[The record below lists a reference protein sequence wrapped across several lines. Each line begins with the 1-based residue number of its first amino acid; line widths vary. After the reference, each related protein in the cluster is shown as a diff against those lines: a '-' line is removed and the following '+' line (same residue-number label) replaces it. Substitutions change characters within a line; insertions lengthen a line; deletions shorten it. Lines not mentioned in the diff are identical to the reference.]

1 MMIQPLDDSVAS
13 LSADDG
19 LILDQMRDFGFVV
32 LNECV
37 PREFSATLIDEI
49 DTLHAMGALKA
60 SGNALQTG
68 GGESTVS
75 FKQGVDE
82 LDLKVHKQ
90 VQANAAILLS
100 APTLAALCDDSKH
113 PFLRRMQSLWPLLQ
127 LYALDQVK
135 VTRAE
140 HAAACLPLHFDTA
153 TSFTTRRML
162 TMVLYLSD
170 DPEITADNPNA
181 AWPSPAGALRVF
193 PVPLGPPVDLD
204 PRQGRAVLF
213 GSATC
218 VHRTLPM
225 QSSAIASTSSSS
237 TSSSSSS
244 SSVPTRRVLS
254 LWFSGDA
261 SDAEAAT
268 VLIPAPRSL
277 TPFVKELCDNDEDV
291 MALLCDVARQRKQ
304 TKIALSHQYVAS
316 IRDAFKHDSAAVEA
330 AVAEHERIV
339 ALLKTEMAPGL
350 VQLLDRC
357 NELLRE

>member
-1 MMIQPLDDSVAS
+1 MISAIDDSVAK
-13 LSADDG
+13 LAEDG
-19 LILDQMRDFGFVV
+19 LILKQMSECGFVV
-32 LNECV
+32 VNSSV
-37 PREFSATLIDEI
+37 PNDFASTLIEEI
-49 DTLHAMGALKA
+49 DTLHAMGALKS

-75 FKQGVDE
+75 FKHGVDE

-90 VQANAAILLS
+90 IQANAAILLS
-100 APTLAALCDDSKH
+100 APTLAALCDDSLH
-113 PFLRRMQSLWPLLQ
+113 PFLRRMQSLWPQLQ

-153 TSFTTRRML
+153 TSFSTRRML

-170 DPEITADNPNA
+170 EPQDADGNVLDE
-181 AWPSPAGALRVF
+181 WPSPAGALRVF

-225 QSSAIASTSSSS
+225 I
-237 TSSSSSS
+237 SSSSSS
-244 SSVPTRRVLS
+244 SLSSSASVPTRRVLS

-261 SDAEAAT
+261 SDTEAAS
-268 VLIPAPRSL
+268 VLIPSPQSL

-291 MALLCDVARQRKQ
+291 MALLCDVSRQRKQ
-304 TKIALSHQYVAS
+304 TKVALSNQYIAS
-316 IRDAFKHDSAAVEA
+316 IRDAFKQDSAAVSA

-339 ALLKTEMAPGL
+339 ALLKAEMAPGL
-350 VQLLDRC
+350 VRLLDRF
-357 NELLRE
+357 NELLS